1 MQLVSEHLPLI
12 SKVYDSFG
20 IKVYLIRD
28 VPKTLLDSWKE
39 ACSRKEIEPKESNSS
54 EERELLW
61 WRNGSMAL
69 LLFSEVNELVLFC
82 GPSSTW
88 KS

>member
-1 MQLVSEHLPLI
+1 MRRIILEGIHI
-12 SKVYDSFG
+12 S
-20 IKVYLIRD
+20 
-28 VPKTLLDSWKE
+28 LLDSWKE

-54 EERELLW
+54 EERDLLW
-61 WRNGSMAL
+61 GRNSSMAL
-69 LLFSEVNELVLFC
+69 LLYSVKVNELVLFC